1 MCQLLGMNCA
11 TPTDVT
17 FSFTGFA
24 KRGGVTDHHADGWGI
39 AFFEDKACRLFIDH
53 QSSATSPIAELVKRY
68 PIKSKNTIAHIRK
81 ATQGRILLE
90 NCHPFQRELWGRH
103 WIFAHNGDLQREPL
117 ADLSEGGMAA
127 QGAARKPV
135 STEPSSSGPSTQAS
149 SSASASTASNSATAS
164 TFASALAPAQA
175 PAATPT
181 IAVQPTQ
188 FKPAL
193 SGVFQPVGN
202 TDSEYAFCAILQ
214 GLRERFPDAQPEL
227 PVLFEAIE
235 ALTREV
241 SRHGVFNF
249 LLSNGQAL
257 FAHCS
262 THLYYLVRQWPFSTA
277 HLIDEDMTVDF
288 ANYTTPEDRVAVIAT
303 QPLTD
308 NEIWTRLEPGDLVMF
323 QDGEAT
329 SRVSLPVPAAVRAK
343 AAQDPC
349 AAGTLSLQA
358 KVQG

>member
-117 ADLSEGGMAA
+117 ADLPAEIASEDGAGAGFGQAA
-127 QGAARKPV
+127 PAALHAAPSRET
-135 STEPSSSGPSTQAS
+135 STATPSSNRAET
-149 SSASASTASNSATAS
+149 SAGAGASNSAEAD
-164 TFASALAPAQA
+164 ASAPAI
-175 PAATPT
+175 AA
-181 IAVQPTQ
+181 QPTQ

-202 TDSEYAFCAILQ
+202 TDSEYAFCAILE
-214 GLRERFPDAQPEL
+214 GLRERFPDAQPPL
-227 PVLFEAIE
+227 PVLFKAIE
-235 ALTREV
+235 EFTREI

-249 LLSNGQAL
+249 LMSNGQAL

-308 NEIWTRLEPGDLVMF
+308 NEVWTRLEPGELVMF

-329 SRVSLPVPAAVRAK
+329 GRVSLPVPAAVRIK
-343 AAQDPC
+343 AAQSPC
-349 AAGTLSLQA
+349 AAGTITA
-358 KVQG
+358 

>member
-117 ADLSEGGMAA
+117 ADLSEGGMREP
-127 QGAARKPV
+127 GSP
-135 STEPSSSGPSTQAS
+135 EPSPSGPSTQAS
-149 SSASASTASNSATAS
+149 NSASASSASASAS
-164 TFASALAPAQA
+164 
-175 PAATPT
+175 AATPT
-181 IAVQPTQ
+181 ITVQPTQ

-193 SGVFQPVGN
+193 SGVFQPVGT

-308 NEIWTRLEPGDLVMF
+308 NEVWTRLEPGDLVMF

-358 KVQG
+358 RVQG

>member
-53 QSSATSPIAELVKRY
+53 QSSASSPIAELVKRY

-103 WIFAHNGDLQREPL
+103 WIFAHNGDLQ
-117 ADLSEGGMAA
+117 
-127 QGAARKPV
+127 
-135 STEPSSSGPSTQAS
+135 
-149 SSASASTASNSATAS
+149 
-164 TFASALAPAQA
+164 QA
-175 PAATPT
+175 PLGDELPANAVVDDTVAPPTPT
-181 IAVQPTQ
+181 LEIQPTQ
-188 FKPAL
+188 FKPTL
-193 SGVFQPVGN
+193 TGLFEPVGT
-202 TDSEYAFCAILQ
+202 TDSEYAFCTLLQ
-214 GLRERFPDAQPEL
+214 GLRERFPGTQPSLPEL
-227 PVLFEAIE
+227 FKAIE
-235 ALTREV
+235 DITREI

-262 THLYYLVRQWPFSTA
+262 THLHYLVRQWPFSTA

-308 NEIWTRLEPGDLVMF
+308 NEVWTRLEPGELVMF
-323 QDGEAT
+323 QDGNVAA
-329 SRVSLPVPAAVRAK
+329 RVVLPVPAAVREK
-343 AAQDPC
+343 AAQRPC
-349 AAGTLSLQA
+349 AAGTIRI
-358 KVQG
+358 QGGVEAA

>member
-1 MCQLLGMNCA
+1 MNCA

-68 PIKSKNTIAHIRK
+68 PIKSRNTIAHIRK

-117 ADLSEGGMAA
+117 PDLSEEGMAE
-127 QGAARKPV
+127 QSAARDPAA
-135 STEPSSSGPSTQAS
+135 TE
-149 SSASASTASNSATAS
+149 ASAST
-164 TFASALAPAQA
+164 
-175 PAATPT
+175 PT
-181 IAVQPTQ
+181 LAVQPTQ

-227 PVLFEAIE
+227 PVLFKAIE
-235 ALTREV
+235 ELTREV

-308 NEIWTRLEPGDLVMF
+308 NEVWTRLEPGDLVMF
-323 QDGEAT
+323 QDGEAAG
-329 SRVSLPVPAAVRAK
+329 RVSLPVPAAVRAK
-343 AAQDPC
+343 AAQNPC
-349 AAGTLSLQA
+349 AAGILTLQ
-358 KVQG
+358 VQG